1 MWSAHRITEKQK
13 AGKARN
19 IKEKQLKNSRSTASR
34 QHVVLLSSASAKFL
48 LAGLCNKFI
57 QPPGSFA
64 SRAVFNWETAKPVSV
79 WMPAFCV
86 AWAWLSVWV
95 FPQASDSDGEHGSA
109 RGKADERYRGEE
121 ADFPVKKQDER
132 ESKPENTVNHQHKR
146 DMAALPQDFC
156 MVNAAYHEQKGG
168 GQADQAEAGGV
179 VGISKREQYAADQRA
194 EHKEHENLWLKQTM
208 KHDSIPPG

>member
-1 MWSAHRITEKQK
+1 MRQPSKSPIYQGFSALLIEEVRPQGCT
-13 AGKARN
+13 
-19 IKEKQLKNSRSTASR
+19 SRTAVLQALNFCLQDFATSSYNRLGALLPGRFLIGRQQSR
-34 QHVVLLSSASAKFL
+34 HPYGCRLFAL
-48 LAGLCNKFI
+48 
-57 QPPGSFA
+57 PG
-64 SRAVFNWETAKPVSV
+64 
-79 WMPAFCV
+79 
-86 AWAWLSVWV
+86 AWLSVWV

-132 ESKPENTVNHQHKR
+132 ESKPENTVNHQHQR

-156 MVNAAYHEQKGG
+156 MVNAAHHEQKGG